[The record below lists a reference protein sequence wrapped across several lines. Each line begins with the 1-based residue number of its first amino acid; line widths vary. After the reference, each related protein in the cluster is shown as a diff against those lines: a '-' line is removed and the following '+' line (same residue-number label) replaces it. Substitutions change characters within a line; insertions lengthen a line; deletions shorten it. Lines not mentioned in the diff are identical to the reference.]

1 VVREMWG
8 SRSACWRS
16 PLRGREGGRLVFVG
30 LLLGGFVAGI
40 FGTAGAAEVGVV
52 AGGQELCER
61 GFIAACAGARAR
73 FFHSF
78 GLQLDGEL
86 FVAVFVRDL
95 TTAFGCARRGFCGG
109 GL

>member
-1 VVREMWG
+1 MWR

-16 PLRGREGGRLVFVG
+16 PLRGDADCLFLWVCAIGLLALAATVGGGLLVFVG

-52 AGGQELCER
+52 SGGQVLCER

-73 FFHSF
+73 FFHSL
-78 GLQLDGEL
+78 GSTLDGEL
-86 FVAVFVRDL
+86 RAVAFS
-95 TTAFGCARRGFCGG
+95 
-109 GL
+109 